1 MNNMMDMIEYLFYY
15 VNIYVVLDTLINLYF
30 DTLTSDRNRGL
41 RADSIADD
49 KIAGMEE

>member
-1 MNNMMDMIEYLFYY
+1 MRDMIEYLFYY
-15 VNIYVVLDTLINLYF
+15 VNIYVVIDTLINLYF

-41 RADSIADD
+41 ITDKLADD